1 MRLVI
6 FLLLAYFI
14 GSIPTGYL
22 FVKKFLGIDIR
33 EYGSG
38 NVGAT
43 NVARK
48 LGFKMGAA
56 VALIDIMKGFIPVIA
71 ARLFLGLEPAYLLY
85 LIGFAAII
93 GHDWSIF
100 LGFDGGKGVATTFGV
115 ILAAA
120 PLSFVVLGLIWLAI
134 TFSIRIVSLASL
146 LGTLTLPFTVYLFSG
161 DPAQAAMALILFVFV
176 VYTHRENINRL
187 IKGEEKR
194 IKPGSEK

>member
-6 FLLLAYFI
+6 FILLAYFI

-22 FVKKFLGIDIR
+22 FVKKLLEVDIR
-33 EYGSG
+33 QYGSG

-56 VALIDIMKGFIPVIA
+56 VALLDIMKGFIPVMA
-71 ARLFLGLEPAYLLY
+71 ARLFLGLEPTYLLY

-120 PLSFVVLGLIWLAI
+120 PLSFVVLGLIWLVIA
-134 TFSIRIVSLASL
+134 FSIRIVSLASL
-146 LGTLTLPFTVYLFSG
+146 LGTLTLPVSVYFFSG
-161 DPAQAAMALILFVFV
+161 DLAQAAMALILFVFV

-187 IKGEEKR
+187 LKGEEKR